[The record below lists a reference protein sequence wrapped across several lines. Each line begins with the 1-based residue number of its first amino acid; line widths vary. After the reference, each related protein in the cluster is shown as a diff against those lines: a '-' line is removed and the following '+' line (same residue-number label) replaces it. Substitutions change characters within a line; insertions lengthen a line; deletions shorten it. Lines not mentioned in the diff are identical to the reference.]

1 MLFMAQINQV
11 AEGIY
16 RISTFAPTVGISFNQ
31 FLIDDERPML
41 IHTGTYPLYEG
52 VCQAVAE
59 ILDPKRLNYIVVSHF
74 EADECGGMG
83 RFLAEAPQA
92 VLVGSLV
99 GARAN
104 LMQWDYAGAVR
115 GVQDGDVLELGRHRL
130 RFLET
135 PHVPQWDS
143 LMVVDETTHSLF
155 PADLFGQPGDQ
166 PAIVNE
172 DLSKLECKW
181 HRENGLFAAAEP
193 VLRVVDRLEKLNL
206 QWVHPMHGGSLPG
219 EILAHYIHGLRTEPF
234 AFDGR
239 LLGRVL
245 PS

>member
-1 MLFMAQINQV
+1 MAQINQV

-16 RISTFAPTVGISFNQ
+16 RISSFSPTAGISFNQ
-31 FLIDDERPML
+31 FLIDDEHPTL

-52 VCQAVAE
+52 VLQAVSE
-59 ILDPKRLNYIVVSHF
+59 ILDPERLTYIVVSHF

-83 RFLAEAPQA
+83 RFLAEDPQV
-92 VLVGSLV
+92 VLVSSLV

-104 LMQWDYAGAVR
+104 LTQWDYAGPVR
-115 GVQDGDVLELGRHRL
+115 GVQDGDVLELGKHHL

-166 PAIVNE
+166 PAIVLE
-172 DLSKLECKW
+172 DLSKLECQW

-193 VLRVVDRLEKLNL
+193 VLRVADRLEKLNL
-206 QWVHPMHGGSLPG
+206 QWVHPMHGGSFPG
-219 EILAHYIHGLRTEPF
+219 EMLPHYIHGLRSEPF

-245 PS
+245 PG